1 MKTRK
6 NSERVLPTTND
17 SPGDAA
23 ASFHAIMPFDHA
35 ASHEVERAAS
45 GQPELQAA
53 APCSPAHVAA
63 DDHGRIELSLA
74 PAQPKESSVTIRESE
89 VPLQRLELQPRLP
102 KAQMPPA
109 PHLKSGTP
117 AGTSF
122 LIAPSSPLF
131 GCVLRVPTCSH

>member
-1 MKTRK
+1 MKLTAMTD
-6 NSERVLPTTND
+6 RVAKRL
-17 SPGDAA
+17 
-23 ASFHAIMPFDHA
+23 
-35 ASHEVERAAS
+35 ECAAS

-63 DDHGRIELSLA
+63 DNHGRTELSLA

-102 KAQMPPA
+102 NAQMPPA

-122 LIAPSSPLF
+122 LIAPSSHGF
-131 GCVLRVPTCSH
+131 